1 MHLRSYKFILVHL
14 NSSLFILVHERSMIY
29 VGWMDGIVIRGPRSS
44 KGTFGAYK
52 YCIVGY
58 IIFSS
63 EGTTRLLKRIMMDE
77 MADSINL
84 E

>member
-1 MHLRSYKFILVHL
+1 ML
-14 NSSLFILVHERSMIY
+14 
-29 VGWMDGIVIRGPRSS
+29 VGWMGLLSVRGPRSS

>member
-1 MHLRSYKFILVHL
+1 MCR
-14 NSSLFILVHERSMIY
+14 MD
-29 VGWMDGIVIRGPRSS
+29 GMDGIVIIGHRSS
-44 KGTFGAYK
+44 KSTFGAYK

>member
-1 MHLRSYKFILVHL
+1 
-14 NSSLFILVHERSMIY
+14 
-29 VGWMDGIVIRGPRSS
+29 MDGMVIIGHRYYKS
-44 KGTFGAYK
+44 TFGAYK

-58 IIFSS
+58 MIFSS